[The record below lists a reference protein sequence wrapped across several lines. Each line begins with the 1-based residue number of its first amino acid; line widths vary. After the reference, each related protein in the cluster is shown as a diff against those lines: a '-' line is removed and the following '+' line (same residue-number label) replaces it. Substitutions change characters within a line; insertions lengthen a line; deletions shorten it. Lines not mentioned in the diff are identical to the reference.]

1 MVWYTEDALRN
12 LKLGLYHV
20 LIKSMMTLKE
30 LKAGLANRPLSFLLF
45 LLIPFQSLSA
55 QSASSTTQHD
65 TAREA
70 LVRWIKLDAPPGWEH
85 LATDVL
91 MKVLPAWRRDA
102 SGNLMLRKGSGT
114 PRRVVACA
122 LDRPGFAVTEITP
135 DGYIRLRES
144 GAVRQHQLWAQFHE
158 GQRIRVLTRSGS
170 VAGVVGV
177 KSTHLQRGRT
187 AAQVTTL
194 DDLWVDV
201 GGRSKP
207 EVEQLGIQ
215 LLDPVVRDLPTWSF
229 ADVVSGPSA
238 GARVGC
244 ATVASAAEGE
254 VTNGET
260 VFLLSTLRSFGND
273 GLEAALRKLGRIDEL
288 YLIDPVAVA
297 GARTETGVRRLMV
310 QNPSFLPETAG
321 ITSVVMLSP
330 EVRFADSLVESIE
343 IRDAEALLSAVEKI
357 AAVTSSKN
365 QQSPHWVL
373 PASPVPMKASVSTDP
388 LGPLASLLGSL
399 SDVAGVSGHE
409 GEMRRAILEALPSTL
424 RSLVVND
431 AEGNLVLELG
441 PARDPVMFIA
451 HQDEVG
457 FEITSIAAD
466 GAVSLRSRG
475 GLYTSLWEGQPALLH
490 FDRGNGDGQL
500 KPPLPGVFIPRTT
513 ATAKQPEALIAWF
526 GLDAAELT
534 NRGVRVGQS
543 VTGYKRATR
552 LGPTR
557 FTARALDDRTGTAA
571 LILAAKRIDPTALRR
586 RVIFAWSVREETG
599 LEGAR
604 VLAKRYAN
612 SLSRVYS
619 IDTFVSSDS
628 PLESTRFAFAPL
640 GKGAVIRGLDNAS
653 VSSAADIDRV
663 MQVARRQVIPLQVGA
678 TNGGADGSEFV
689 RYGVA
694 HVGLSWP
701 GRYSHSPVEVMDLR
715 DLEALQRL
723 IYALAVTP

>member
-1 MVWYTEDALRN
+1 MR
-12 LKLGLYHV
+12 
-20 LIKSMMTLKE
+20 TLLE
-30 LKAGLANRPLSFLLF
+30 LKIGLSNRTLSFLLF

-70 LVRWIKLDAPPGWEH
+70 LARWIQLDAPPGWEH

-91 MKVLPAWRRDA
+91 MKVLPAWRRDT

-144 GAVRQHQLWAQFHE
+144 GTVRQHQLWAQFHE

-170 VAGVVGV
+170 VPGVVGV

-201 GGRSKP
+201 GGRSKL

-215 LLDPVVRDLPTWSF
+215 LLDPVVRDLPAWSF

-244 ATVASAAEGE
+244 AAVASAAQGE

-288 YLIDPVAVA
+288 FLIDPVAVA
-297 GARTETGVRRLMV
+297 GAPTEAGVRRLMV

-343 IRDAEALLSAVEKI
+343 IRDAEVLLSAVEKI
-357 AAVTSSKN
+357 AAVTSRNN
-365 QQSPHWVL
+365 QQSPRWVV
-373 PASPVPMKASVSTDP
+373 PAPVPMKASVSTDA

-399 SDVAGVSGHE
+399 SDLPAVSGHE
-409 GEMRRAILEALPSTL
+409 GEMRRAILEALPATL
-424 RSLVVND
+424 RSRVVTD
-431 AEGNLVLELG
+431 AEGDLVLELG

-466 GAVSLRSRG
+466 GSVSLRSRG

-490 FDRGNGDGQL
+490 FDRGNGDSQL
-500 KPPLPGVFIPRTT
+500 KAPLRGVFLPRAT
-513 ATAKQPEALIAWF
+513 ATTKQPEALIAWF
-526 GLDAAELT
+526 GLDATELN

-604 VLAKRYAN
+604 VLAKHYAN

-640 GKGAVIRGLDNAS
+640 GKGAVIRALDNAS

-701 GRYSHSPVEVMDLR
+701 GRYSHSPVEVLDLR
-715 DLEALQRL
+715 DLEALERL
-723 IYALAVTP
+723 IYALAVVP